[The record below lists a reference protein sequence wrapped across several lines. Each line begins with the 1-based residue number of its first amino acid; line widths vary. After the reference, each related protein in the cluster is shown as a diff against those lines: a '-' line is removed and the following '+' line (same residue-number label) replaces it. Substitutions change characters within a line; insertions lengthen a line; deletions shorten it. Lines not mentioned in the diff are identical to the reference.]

1 MLPCVTLC
9 PLIKKYPKICKKSW
23 QLRGLNKSK
32 RNIDKNSNDPVYK
45 LMDCMY
51 QKSTIKLSEYF
62 LEVSEKLKNQFY
74 EKLCL

>member
-1 MLPCVTLC
+1 
-9 PLIKKYPKICKKSW
+9 
-23 QLRGLNKSK
+23 
-32 RNIDKNSNDPVYK
+32 
-45 LMDCMY
+45 MDCMY